1 MGVKEQ
7 MIGILRNGE
16 TRRIRFTFAG
26 TLGDSFSIDHTTF
39 ERVATALERDEIIVS
54 EGRFSDDTAMYSAR
68 TNLRTHSAAN
78 TFYLGNNPRFSRSFD
93 ALIVHES
100 VHASFD
106 LTRSSLPWVDNE
118 AAAYI
123 AQGFYLRNS
132 GYPRGRIEV
141 GALVTIGYDWVDDLV
156 NSDGDGDFYLN
167 GLRDQLRIR
176 PMYHDYI
183 EGRFDGNG

>member
-7 MIGILRNGE
+7 MIGILRNSE
-16 TRRIRFTFAG
+16 TRRIGFTFTCTTG
-26 TLGDSFSIDHTTF
+26 ISISVDNTTF
-39 ERVATALERDEIIVS
+39 TRVADALQRGEITVS
-54 EGRFSDDTAMYSAR
+54 EGRFPDDTAMYSAR
-68 TNLRTHSAAN
+68 TNFRRHTAAN
-78 TFYLGNNPRFSRSFD
+78 TFYLGNNPRYSRLFD

-118 AAAYI
+118 AAAHI

-132 GYPRGRIEV
+132 GFPRARIEV
-141 GALVTIGYDWVDDLV
+141 GSLASIGYDWVDDFV
-156 NSDGDGDFYLN
+156 NEDGDGDFYLN

-176 PMYHDYI
+176 PMYRDYI
-183 EGRFDGNG
+183 EGRFDGDG

>member
-7 MIGILRNGE
+7 MIGILRNSD
-16 TRRIRFTFAG
+16 TQRISFTFTG
-26 TLGDSFSIDHTTF
+26 TNETSISVDHTTF
-39 ERVATALERDEIIVS
+39 QRVATALQRNEIAIS
-54 EGRFSDDTAMYSAR
+54 EGRFDDDIAMYSAR
-68 TNLRTHSAAN
+68 ENRRTNSAAN

-93 ALIVHES
+93 GLIVHES

-118 AAAYI
+118 TAAYI

-132 GYPRGRIEV
+132 GFPRTRIEL
-141 GALVTIGYDWVDDLV
+141 GALAAIGYDYIDDIL
-156 NSDGDGDFYLN
+156 NEGDGVFFLN
-167 GLRDQLRIR
+167 ALREQLRVR

-183 EGRFDGNG
+183 EGRFDGDG

>member
-7 MIGILRNGE
+7 MVGILRNSE
-16 TRRIRFTFAG
+16 TRRIGFTFASTTG
-26 TLGDSFSIDHTTF
+26 SDISVDQTTF
-39 ERVATALERDEIIVS
+39 ERVAAALQRDEIAVS

-68 TNLRTHSAAN
+68 TDLRRHS
-78 TFYLGNNPRFSRSFD
+78 D

-106 LTRSSLPWVDNE
+106 LTRSSLQWVDNE

-132 GYPRGRIEV
+132 GYPRTRLEL
-141 GALVTIGYDWVDDLV
+141 GALAAIGYDYIGDIRD
-156 NSDGDGDFYLN
+156 NEGDGAFFLN
-167 GLRDQLRIR
+167 ALREQLRVR

-183 EGRFDGNG
+183 AGRFDGNG